1 MRHWRKTCSI
11 GWPNPRSIPSD
22 NAASSSAS
30 RAPVSDPSPMPT
42 SLRTGEQREDPE
54 NEGFAPCPRRS
65 RFVASS
71 QDLNKGAAMAKAS
84 SATAGK
90 VADYGV
96 ATDRSSQL
104 DGYTVNFVTITKT
117 HDLGPVLASLPG
129 GNCSCP
135 HWGYVLKGRV
145 TVRYA
150 DHQETLEAGDAF

>member
-1 MRHWRKTCSI
+1 
-11 GWPNPRSIPSD
+11 
-22 NAASSSAS
+22 
-30 RAPVSDPSPMPT
+30 
-42 SLRTGEQREDPE
+42 
-54 NEGFAPCPRRS
+54 
-65 RFVASS
+65 
-71 QDLNKGAAMAKAS
+71 MAKAS

-117 HDLGPVLASLPG
+117 HDLGPMLASLPG

-145 TVRYA
+145 VVRYA
-150 DHQETLEAGDAF
+150 DRQETLQAGDAFYMPPGHAPEAEEGTELIQFSPTEQLAEVEAAIAAAVERS